1 MDRQA
6 AIRVPGT
13 GTTGGSGECDC
24 ISVILLHIQ
33 VL

>member
-24 ISVILLHIQ
+24 ISVIFYISKF
-33 VL
+33 